1 MINYLGMDE
10 QSAALRPEDLG
21 HHGHESHF
29 LRELVRA
36 SQVVLSAF
44 AREVG
49 MPGARLAV
57 LRAVAVA
64 EGEPLGT
71 MEIARRL
78 GVDSAAVTR
87 QLQAMEADGLVRRE
101 PDGRDARRSG
111 AVLTEAGREAFL
123 AVHARAHEFEAKL
136 ADAVGAEA
144 MAAAALVLGRVR
156 GAVEATW

>member
-1 MINYLGMDE
+1 MDGE
-10 QSAALRPEDLG
+10 NRLLRAEDLG
-21 HHGHESHF
+21 HHGQESHF

-36 SQVVLSAF
+36 SQVVLGAF

-57 LRAVAVA
+57 LRVVAVA

-87 QLQAMEADGLVRRE
+87 HLQALEADGLVRRE
-101 PDGRDARRSG
+101 ADKRDARRSG
-111 AVLTEAGREAFL
+111 AVLAEAGREAFM
-123 AVHARAHEFEAKL
+123 AIHARAHAFEARL
-136 ADAVGAEA
+136 AEAVGAEA
-144 MAAAALVLGRVR
+144 MAVAAQLLSRLR
-156 GAVEATW
+156 EAVETNQ